1 MRGKLID
8 RYLCGKVDRITPAH
22 AGKTDPSSVAPFQ
35 STDHPRTC
43 GENCTSAV
51 LIARNFG
58 SPPHMRG
65 KRIPSSLVLLFQRIT
80 PAHAGKTFVPDFA
93 EKSITDHPRTCGE
106 NWVVL
111 QSGHDFIGSP
121 PHMRGKPSITTQL
134 AVPYRITPAHAGK
147 TEQPA
152 ELMREETDHP
162 RTCGENFFVFINEF
176 FPFGSPPHMRGKPF
190 GAAIRSPPLRIT
202 PAHAGK
208 TPDND
213 QKEVG
218 YSDHPRTCG
227 ENIGRHH
234 QCCCFNGSPPHMR
247 GKPSALSSI
256 APSIPDHPRT
266 CGEN

>member
-8 RYLCGKVDRITPAH
+8 RYLCGKVD
-22 AGKTDPSSVAPFQ
+22 
-35 STDHPRTC
+35 
-43 GENCTSAV
+43 
-51 LIARNFG
+51 
-58 SPPHMRG
+58 
-65 KRIPSSLVLLFQRIT
+65 
-80 PAHAGKTFVPDFA
+80 
-93 EKSITDHPRTCGE
+93 
-106 NWVVL
+106 
-111 QSGHDFIGSP
+111 
-121 PHMRGKPSITTQL
+121 
-134 AVPYRITPAHAGK
+134 RITPAHAGK

-266 CGEN
+266 CGENRAHGFENGPHIRITPAHAGKTRGTA